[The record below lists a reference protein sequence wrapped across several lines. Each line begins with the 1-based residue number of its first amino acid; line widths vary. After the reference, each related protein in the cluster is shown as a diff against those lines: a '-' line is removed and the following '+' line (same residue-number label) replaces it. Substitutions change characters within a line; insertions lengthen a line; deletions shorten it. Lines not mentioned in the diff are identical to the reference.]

1 MDQILRRPRHCQGSG
16 DPALFLLDDDDDDDD
31 DGGDGVGDSD
41 EEDSSKI
48 TMGRWGFIPSSK
60 DDVSVERVARS
71 TESSVGGSGLLGQ
84 GGDKEG
90 IEEEAVKY
98 VVDDDIGCRIIG
110 RSISLIPSIRR
121 CSKRVWWFLFVVVLL
136 FPISMWCVGNVESA
150 SKFVVL
156 SCCRQ
161 WDQWFH
167 LNHNLFLTVQTIC
180 WRPIHTV
187 VEKRGVM

>member
-121 CSKRVWWFLFVVVLL
+121 CSKRVW
-136 FPISMWCVGNVESA
+136 
-150 SKFVVL
+150 
-156 SCCRQ
+156 
-161 WDQWFH
+161 
-167 LNHNLFLTVQTIC
+167 
-180 WRPIHTV
+180 
-187 VEKRGVM
+187 